1 MTNKDNARIQKEIET
16 VLFLAKHPMT
26 LADIQK
32 VVAYE
37 ADQILNAIKELKE
50 IYKDRGVQLLEI
62 ANGYQLTTRK
72 EYASVV
78 DRFVHSPMEV
88 RLSPAALET
97 LAIIAY
103 RQPVSRSEI
112 ESIRGVNSD
121 AVLKSL
127 LDKELVS
134 DLGKSDL
141 LGKPTVYGT
150 TPKFLE
156 HFGLRSIEALTP
168 LPGLEFKLPEP
179 KGELQTQ

>member
-1 MTNKDNARIQKEIET
+1 MPNNIQKEIET

-37 ADQILNAIKELKE
+37 PDQILNSIKELKE
-50 IYKDRGVQLLEI
+50 IYKDRGIQLSEI

-72 EYASVV
+72 EYAAVV
-78 DRFVHSPMEV
+78 ERFVHSPMEV

-103 RQPVSRSEI
+103 RQPVSRAEI

-127 LDKELVS
+127 LDKELVE
-134 DLGKSDL
+134 DLGKSDQ
-141 LGKPTVYGT
+141 LGKPMVYGT

-179 KGELQTQ
+179 KAELTK